1 MLYATRV
8 DSQASNSDIL
18 CFRNNIMPG
27 TFIFFIILI
36 LSASSSSALVIRVGS
51 IDRHLRRYQSV
62 DLNINKQQHLRYRY
76 DPRGKLLPLY
86 FEGKQDDETA
96 SSDFVQQSTSQS
108 ISYKIQ
114 TGNTLELLAL
124 AVSIFFLVTVGLARN
139 TLFNS
144 ELASKY
150 DYTTNR
156 DGKIRAVYKYVDADA
171 VLQEDFDKYDS
182 RVSFADE

>member
-1 MLYATRV
+1 M
-8 DSQASNSDIL
+8 
-18 CFRNNIMPG
+18 
-27 TFIFFIILI
+27 
-36 LSASSSSALVIRVGS
+36 
-51 IDRHLRRYQSV
+51 
-62 DLNINKQQHLRYRY
+62 
-76 DPRGKLLPLY
+76 
-86 FEGKQDDETA
+86 
-96 SSDFVQQSTSQS
+96 
-108 ISYKIQ
+108 
-114 TGNTLELLAL
+114 AL

>member
-1 MLYATRV
+1 
-8 DSQASNSDIL
+8 
-18 CFRNNIMPG
+18 MPG

-36 LSASSSSALVIRVGS
+36 LSASSSSALVPCKVIRVGS
-51 IDRHLRRYQSV
+51 IDRHHLRRYQSV

-76 DPRGKLLPLY
+76 DPREKLLPLY
-86 FEGKQDDETA
+86 LEGKQDDETD
-96 SSDFVQQSTSQS
+96 SSDSVQQSTSQS
-108 ISYKIQ
+108 ISDKIQ
-114 TGNTLELLAL
+114 TGNTLELLAV

-144 ELASKY
+144 ELASQY
-150 DYTTNR
+150 DYTTNSR
-156 DGKIRAVYKYVDADA
+156 DGKKRAIYKYVDADA